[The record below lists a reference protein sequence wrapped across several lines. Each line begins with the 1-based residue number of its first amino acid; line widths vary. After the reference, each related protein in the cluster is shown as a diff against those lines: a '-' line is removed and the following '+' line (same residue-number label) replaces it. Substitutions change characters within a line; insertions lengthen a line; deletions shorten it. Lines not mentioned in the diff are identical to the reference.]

1 LKHFI
6 TIKIFYGEGVV
17 SPTPNPK
24 AGGPPLVGCLTA
36 YSIYLRLPSVTGALP
51 SICNLRTR
59 DPPNMDVGIT
69 NKKIN
74 NVLSLTLKNIN
85 FINNANNRSKI
96 SMSQFRIFHASEVIL
111 HDLYTLSVNIS
122 IESTL

>member
-1 LKHFI
+1 
-6 TIKIFYGEGVV
+6 
-17 SPTPNPK
+17 
-24 AGGPPLVGCLTA
+24 
-36 YSIYLRLPSVTGALP
+36 
-51 SICNLRTR
+51 
-59 DPPNMDVGIT
+59 MDVGIT